1 MSKALEV
8 LLRPNSIADR
18 LQVAL
23 DENAELTDW
32 DQALA
37 RFLLAFVGRNCPK
50 SVADSSR
57 QPVDGFAGIGAT
69 PQAAQQPKSN
79 HPIGRRGRRATR
91 IDRAARTSA
100 GKTRRPG
107 VQVASAVTC
116 LAQETR
122 TAPNNR

>member
-32 DQALA
+32 DHALA

-57 QPVDGFAGIGAT
+57 QPVDGFAGIE
-69 PQAAQQPKSN
+69 AAQQPKSN

-91 IDRAARTSA
+91 VDQAARTSA

-122 TAPNNR
+122 TAPKNR